1 LINVDLYNYI
11 ECFKEVLY
19 DIYMSLIKQNCL
31 VVELKHVSG
40 FLFDKDKNSLSI
52 EKELDAYLE
61 VIDRIKKEYPNFD
74 SKVQIIGLKVFG
86 LESCQEVIE
95 KTITGMKYKDL
106 VTGYDLVNAEDTT
119 APISDFR
126 DMILAARRKT
136 GGDFPVWLHAGESQN

>member
-1 LINVDLYNYI
+1 
-11 ECFKEVLY
+11 
-19 DIYMSLIKQNCL
+19 MSLIKQNCL